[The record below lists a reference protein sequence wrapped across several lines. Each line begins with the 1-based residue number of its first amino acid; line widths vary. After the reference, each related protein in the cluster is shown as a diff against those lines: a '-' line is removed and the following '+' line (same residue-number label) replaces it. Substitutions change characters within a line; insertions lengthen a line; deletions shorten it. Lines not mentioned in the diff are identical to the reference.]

1 MNSNRQFLI
10 INKLNN
16 EVKEKIKKFININI
30 ILYNFD
36 DQADGQ
42 LKIDNF
48 NTVEAINYCKKNQL
62 PFYITD
68 NFKLALQTK
77 ANGIFLSAKNKKI
90 IPKIQKLNFE
100 IIGSAHNQIEYYF
113 KKKQGCTLLMLSP
126 IFFNKKYSENKILG
140 PIKFNL
146 MSNSWNNNLCALGGI
161 SSKKLS
167 KIKLTRA
174 SSIAFVSLVLEAQI
188 KKPAYFVSRRAF

>member
-10 INKLNN
+10 INKFNN

-36 DQADGQ
+36 DQTEGQ

-48 NTVEAINYCKKNQL
+48 NTQEAINFCKKNQL

-68 NFKLALQTK
+68 NIKLALQTK

-113 KKKQGCTLLMLSP
+113 KKKQGCSLLMLSP
-126 IFFNKKYSENKILG
+126 IFSNKKYSENKILG

-146 MSNSWNNNLCALGGI
+146 ISNSWNNNLCALGGI
-161 SSKKLS
+161 SSKTLN

-188 KKPAYFVSRRAF
+188 KKPAYFISRRAF

>member
-16 EVKEKIKKFININI
+16 EVKENIKKFININI

-36 DQADGQ
+36 DQTDDR
-42 LKIDNF
+42 LKISNF
-48 NTVEAINYCKKNQL
+48 NAEEIVNFCKKNQL
-62 PFYITD
+62 PFYIT
-68 NFKLALQTK
+68 NNIKFALQTK
-77 ANGIFLSAKNKKI
+77 ANGIFLTAKNKKI
-90 IPKIQKLNFE
+90 IPKTQKLNFE
-100 IIGSAHNQIEYYF
+100 VIGSAHNQIEYYF
-113 KKKQGCTLLMLSP
+113 KKKQGCDLLMLSP

-146 MSNSWNNNLCALGGI
+146 ISSSWNNDLCALGGI
-161 SSKKLS
+161 SSKTLN

-174 SSIAFVSLVLEAQI
+174 SSIAFVSLILEAQI
-188 KKPAYFVSRRAF
+188 KKPAYFISRRAF

>member
-90 IPKIQKLNFE
+90 IPKIHKLNFE
-100 IIGSAHNQIEYYF
+100 IIGSVHNQIEYYF

>member
-36 DQADGQ
+36 DEVDGQ

-68 NFKLALQTK
+68 NLKLALQTK

-140 PIKFNL
+140 PMKFNL
-146 MSNSWNNNLCALGGI
+146 MSSSWNNNLCALGGI
-161 SSKKLS
+161 TSKTLS

>member
-10 INKLNN
+10 INNLNN

-68 NFKLALQTK
+68 NLKLALQTK

-140 PIKFNL
+140 PMKFNL
-146 MSNSWNNNLCALGGI
+146 MSSSWNNNLCALGGI
-161 SSKKLS
+161 TSKTLS

>member
-1 MNSNRQFLI
+1 L
-10 INKLNN
+10 
-16 EVKEKIKKFININI
+16 
-30 ILYNFD
+30 
-36 DQADGQ
+36 
-42 LKIDNF
+42 
-48 NTVEAINYCKKNQL
+48 
-62 PFYITD
+62 
-68 NFKLALQTK
+68 KLALQTK

-140 PIKFNL
+140 PMKFNL
-146 MSNSWNNNLCALGGI
+146 MSSSWNNNLCALGGI
-161 SSKKLS
+161 TSKTLS

>member
-146 MSNSWNNNLCALGGI
+146 ISNSWNNNLCALGGI

-174 SSIAFVSLVLEAQI
+174 SAIAFVSLVLEAQI

>member
-161 SSKKLS
+161 SLKTLN

>member
-10 INKLNN
+10 INKFNN

-36 DQADGQ
+36 DPTEGQ

-48 NTVEAINYCKKNQL
+48 NTQEAINFCKKNQF

-68 NFKLALQTK
+68 NIKLALQTK

-113 KKKQGCTLLMLSP
+113 KKKQGCSLLMLSP
-126 IFFNKKYSENKILG
+126 IFSNKKYSENKILG

-146 MSNSWNNNLCALGGI
+146 ISNSWNNNLCALGGI
-161 SSKKLS
+161 SSKTLN

-188 KKPAYFVSRRAF
+188 KKPAYFISRRAF

>member
-10 INKLNN
+10 INKLND

-36 DQADGQ
+36 DEVDGQ

-100 IIGSAHNQIEYYF
+100 IIGSVHNQIEYYF

>member
-16 EVKEKIKKFININI
+16 EVKENIKKFININI

-36 DQADGQ
+36 DQTKDR
-42 LKIDNF
+42 LKISNF
-48 NTVEAINYCKKNQL
+48 NTEEVVNFCKKNQL

-68 NFKLALQTK
+68 DYKLALQTR

-100 IIGSAHNQIEYYF
+100 IIGSAHSQIEYYF
-113 KKKQGCTLLMLSP
+113 KNKQGCTLLMLSP

-146 MSNSWNNNLCALGGI
+146 ISNSWNNDLCALGGI
-161 SSKKLS
+161 SSKRLN

-174 SSIAFVSLVLEAQI
+174 TSIAFVSLVLETQI

>member
-36 DQADGQ
+36 DEVDGQ

-68 NFKLALQTK
+68 SFKLALQTK

-161 SSKKLS
+161 SSKTLS

>member
-1 MNSNRQFLI
+1 MVNRNIFH
-10 INKLNN
+10 
-16 EVKEKIKKFININI
+16 KIFNTPIRISSLGIKFININI

-100 IIGSAHNQIEYYF
+100 LIGSAHNQIGYYF

-146 MSNSWNNNLCALGGI
+146 ISNSWNNNLCALGGI
-161 SSKKLS
+161 SLKPLN

-174 SSIAFVSLVLEAQI
+174 SSIAFVSLVLETQI
-188 KKPAYFVSRRAF
+188 KKPAYFISRRAF

>member
-16 EVKEKIKKFININI
+16 EVKENIKKFININI

-36 DQADGQ
+36 DETKDR
-42 LKIDNF
+42 LKISNF
-48 NTVEAINYCKKNQL
+48 NIEEVVNFCKKNQL

-68 NFKLALQTK
+68 DYKLALQTK

-100 IIGSAHNQIEYYF
+100 IIGSAHNQIEYCF

-126 IFFNKKYSENKILG
+126 IFFNKKYSESKILG

-146 MSNSWNNNLCALGGI
+146 ISNSWNNDLCALGGI
-161 SSKKLS
+161 SSKRLN

-174 SSIAFVSLVLEAQI
+174 TSIAFVSLVLEAQI

>member
-10 INKLNN
+10 INNLNN

-36 DQADGQ
+36 DKADGQ

-68 NFKLALQTK
+68 NLKLALQTK

-140 PIKFNL
+140 PMKFNL
-146 MSNSWNNNLCALGGI
+146 MSSSWNNNLCALGGI
-161 SSKKLS
+161 TSKTLS

>member
-10 INKLNN
+10 INNLNN

-140 PIKFNL
+140 PMKFNL
-146 MSNSWNNNLCALGGI
+146 MSSSWNNNLCALGGI
-161 SSKKLS
+161 TSKTLS

>member
-36 DQADGQ
+36 DPTEGQ

-48 NTVEAINYCKKNQL
+48 NTQEAINFCKKNQL

-68 NFKLALQTK
+68 NIKLALQTK

-113 KKKQGCTLLMLSP
+113 KKKQGCSLLMLSP
-126 IFFNKKYSENKILG
+126 IFSNKKYSENKILG

-146 MSNSWNNNLCALGGI
+146 ISNSWNNNLCALGGI
-161 SSKKLS
+161 SSKTLN

-188 KKPAYFVSRRAF
+188 KKPAYFISRRAF

>member
-10 INKLNN
+10 INKLND

-36 DQADGQ
+36 DEVDGQ

-146 MSNSWNNNLCALGGI
+146 MSNSWNNKLCALGGI
-161 SSKKLS
+161 SSKTLN

-174 SSIAFVSLVLEAQI
+174 SSIAFVSLVLETQI

>member
-16 EVKEKIKKFININI
+16 DIKENIKKFININI
-30 ILYNFD
+30 IIHNFD
-36 DQADGQ
+36 GQTENQ
-42 LKIDNF
+42 LKISKSNTNEIVNF
-48 NTVEAINYCKKNQL
+48 CKKNRF
-62 PFYITD
+62 PFYISD
-68 NFKLALQTK
+68 NIRLALQTK
-77 ANGIFLSAKNKKI
+77 ANGIFLNAKNTRI
-90 IPKIQKLNFE
+90 IPKIIRQNFE

-126 IFFNKKYSENKILG
+126 LFFNIKYSKNKILG

-146 MSNSWNNNLCALGGI
+146 ISNSWNNNLCALGGV
-161 SSKKLS
+161 SSKTLN

-174 SSIAFVSLVLEAQI
+174 SSIAFISLILEPQI
-188 KKPAYFVSRRAF
+188 KKPAYFNSRRAF

>member
-140 PIKFNL
+140 PMKFNL
-146 MSNSWNNNLCALGGI
+146 MSSSWNNNLCALGGI
-161 SSKKLS
+161 TSKTLS

>member
-10 INKLNN
+10 INNLNN

>member
-48 NTVEAINYCKKNQL
+48 NTVEAINYCKKNQI

>member
-10 INKLNN
+10 INKLND

-36 DQADGQ
+36 DEVDGQ

-68 NFKLALQTK
+68 NVKLALQTK

-146 MSNSWNNNLCALGGI
+146 ISNSWNNNLCALGGI
-161 SSKKLS
+161 SSKTLN
-167 KIKLTRA
+167 KIKLTRVT
-174 SSIAFVSLVLEAQI
+174 SIAFISLILEPQI
-188 KKPAYFVSRRAF
+188 KKPAYFINRRAF

>member
-36 DQADGQ
+36 DKADGQ

-161 SSKKLS
+161 SLKTLN

-174 SSIAFVSLVLEAQI
+174 SSIAFVSLVLETQI
-188 KKPAYFVSRRAF
+188 KKPAYFNSRRAF

>member
-10 INKLNN
+10 INKLND

-36 DQADGQ
+36 DEVDGQ

-140 PIKFNL
+140 PMKFNL
-146 MSNSWNNNLCALGGI
+146 MSSSWNNNLCALGGI
-161 SSKKLS
+161 TSKTLS

>member
-10 INKLNN
+10 INKLND
-16 EVKEKIKKFININI
+16 EIKENIKKFININI

-36 DQADGQ
+36 DQTEGQ
-42 LKIDNF
+42 LKISNF
-48 NTVEAINYCKKNQL
+48 NTQQVINFCKKNRL

-68 NFKLALQTK
+68 NIKLALQTK

-100 IIGSAHNQIEYYF
+100 IIGSAHNQIEYCF

-146 MSNSWNNNLCALGGI
+146 ISNSWNNNLCALGGI
-161 SSKKLS
+161 SSKTLS
-167 KIKLTRA
+167 KIKLTRVT
-174 SSIAFVSLVLEAQI
+174 SIAFISLILEPQI
-188 KKPAYFVSRRAF
+188 KKPAYFINRRAF

>member
-10 INKLNN
+10 INNLNN

-48 NTVEAINYCKKNQL
+48 NTVEAINYCKKNQI

-140 PIKFNL
+140 PMKFNL
-146 MSNSWNNNLCALGGI
+146 MSSSWNNNLCALGGI
-161 SSKKLS
+161 TSKTLS

>member
-10 INKLNN
+10 INNLNN

-140 PIKFNL
+140 PMKFNL
-146 MSNSWNNNLCALGGI
+146 MSSSWNNNLCALGGI
-161 SSKKLS
+161 SSKTLS

>member
-10 INKLNN
+10 INKLNDD
-16 EVKEKIKKFININI
+16 VKEKIKKFININI

-36 DQADGQ
+36 DEVDGQ

-68 NFKLALQTK
+68 NLKLALQTK

-140 PIKFNL
+140 PMKFNL
-146 MSNSWNNNLCALGGI
+146 MSSSWNNNLCALGGI
-161 SSKKLS
+161 TSKTLS